1 MRRSNTQNLGQ
12 LLKDFVREQRI
23 DGKMKELEVVEYCQE
38 MLGQTMGR
46 YLRQISVR
54 EGVLYLDLES
64 SVVRSE
70 LMMLRE
76 ELRTRLNE
84 KAGEEVIRKVVLR

>member
-12 LLKDFVREQRI
+12 LLKDFVRDQRI
-23 DGKMKELEVVEYCQE
+23 DGKMKELEVVGHCQE

-46 YLRQISVR
+46 YLRHISVKD
-54 EGVLYLDLES
+54 GVLYLDLES

-76 ELRTRLNE
+76 ELRARLNE
-84 KAGEEVIRKVVLR
+84 KMGEEVIRKVILR

>member
-12 LLKDFVREQRI
+12 LLKDFVKDQRI
-23 DGKMKELEVVEYCQE
+23 DGKMKEIEVVEYCQE
-38 MLGQTMGR
+38 ILGQTMGR
-46 YLRQISVR
+46 YLRHISVR
-54 EGVLYLDLES
+54 EGVMYLDLES

-84 KAGEEVIRKVVLR
+84 KVGSEVVRKIVLR